1 MKLFSKKS
9 KQTTETKTEII
20 HLDLDDFP
28 SKALE
33 LTYMDLME
41 RYDKQPTDRLQKI
54 MVQFSRELTSRSTDH
69 VEPPKVQL
77 SIKVEPKPEPKPESN
92 YEGLVRKRIEK
103 ITKKPEQIPGMDKR
117 EVIKKFH
124 EHEKTLANVEPEI
137 LAESEKSVQD
147 HMIKKFKPKKS
158 IGSFFKKKVRV
169 QKSSGAKIATT
180 LQDQMNIQE
189 DANKIIQ
196 LEDKPKKL
204 SIPFNLPI
212 TQLVKK
218 KGYNL
223 KGIELICECGHYL
236 KAHQKGGVS
245 VGCQKC
251 GCLKPIQA
259 IAKRHGIILKL
270 KDQSQKEELTIN
282 KQVKQIQTMT
292 QKETPKITTKEKQ
305 MFEAAEEQKEE
316 PCTCDHKASEHYEGQ
331 FCYVCNCSKYSPYPT
346 QVKEIEQVKKETPK

>member
-1 MKLFSKKS
+1 LKLFSKKP

-54 MVQFSRELTSRSTDH
+54 MVQFSRELTSRSKDN

-77 SIKVEPKPEPKPESN
+77 SIKIEQKPNPESN

-103 ITKKPEQIPGMDKR
+103 LTKTPEPIPK
-117 EVIKKFH
+117 
-124 EHEKTLANVEPEI
+124 KTLTNVKPEI
-137 LAESEKSVQD
+137 LTESEKTVQD
-147 HMIKKFKPKKS
+147 HMIKKFKPKRT
-158 IGSFFKKKVRV
+158 IGSFFKKKVPV
-169 QKSSGAKIATT
+169 IKPSQVTIATD
-180 LQDQMNIQE
+180 LQNQPNIQQ

-204 SIPFNLPI
+204 KIPFNLPI
-212 TQLVKK
+212 NQLVKK

-223 KGIELICECGHYL
+223 KGVELICECGHYL

-245 VGCQKC
+245 IGCQRC
-251 GCLKPIQA
+251 GCLKPIEM
-259 IAKRHGIILKL
+259 IAKRHGIKLKL
-270 KDQSQKEELTIN
+270 KDESQKDESALD
-282 KQVKQIQTMT
+282 KQVEQIKTMT
-292 QKETPKITTKEKQ
+292 KKQTPEITTKEKQ
-305 MFEAAEEQKEE
+305 MFEVAEEQKEE

-331 FCYVCNCSKYSPYPT
+331 FCYVCNCSKYSPYPQ
-346 QVKEIEQVKKETPK
+346 QVKEIEPVKKETPK

>member
-1 MKLFSKKS
+1 LKLFSKKS

-77 SIKVEPKPEPKPESN
+77 SIKVEPKPKPEPKPETN
-92 YEGLVRKRIEK
+92 YEGLVRKRIQELTK
-103 ITKKPEQIPGMDKR
+103 TREQILKKPI
-117 EVIKKFH
+117 
-124 EHEKTLANVEPEI
+124 ANVEPKI
-137 LAESEKSVQD
+137 LAESEKSESEKSVQN
-147 HMIKKFKPKKS
+147 HMIKKLKPKRT
-158 IGSFFKKKVRV
+158 IGSFFKKKVPV
-169 QKSSGAKIATT
+169 IKPSQVTIATE
-180 LQDQMNIQE
+180 LQDQPNIQQ

-196 LEDKPKKL
+196 LEDKPKKH

-212 TQLVKK
+212 SQLVKK

-223 KGIELICECGHYL
+223 KGVELICECGHYL
-236 KAHQKGGVS
+236 KAHQKGGIS
-245 VGCQKC
+245 IGCQRC
-251 GCLKPIQA
+251 GCLKPIEM
-259 IAKRHGIILKL
+259 IAKRHGIKLKL
-270 KDQSQKEELTIN
+270 KDQSEKKELALDN
-282 KQVKQIQTMT
+282 QVKQIESMS
-292 QKETPKITTKEKQ
+292 QKTKPEISKRLPIT
-305 MFEAAEEQKEE
+305 EEQKEE